1 MEEWRTRFSRCGWHR
16 TRKWEQLEIISSW
29 IKAQRRRF
37 AVQLLFCVS
46 GMTDGELKERE
57 ELESATS
64 DEEGAAR
71 RPLVASASV

>member
-1 MEEWRTRFSRCGWHR
+1 MEDEVFKVWLWHR

-46 GMTDGELKERE
+46 GINDGELKERE

-64 DEEGAAR
+64 DEDEGSAR